1 MTTTP
6 IFLSETS
13 DEGLSKLENLLTA
26 RDSLMTRI
34 GNLYDSLEEVQQE
47 IMNLDREI
55 DRVILEDQRSS
66 GTSGKQ

>member
-6 IFLSETS
+6 CLSETS

>member
-47 IMNLDREI
+47 VMNLDREI